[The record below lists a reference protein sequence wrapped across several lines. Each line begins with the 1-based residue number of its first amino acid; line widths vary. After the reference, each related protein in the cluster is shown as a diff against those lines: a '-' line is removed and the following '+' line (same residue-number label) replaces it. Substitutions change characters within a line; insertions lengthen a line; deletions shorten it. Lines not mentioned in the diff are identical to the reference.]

1 VPTNLTPTYFADLLR
16 LVAKKNASAHDE
28 LYRLSRP
35 QLAAY
40 ARRILPNE
48 AFLEDV
54 LQDTLIAIWL
64 SAGNYISAR
73 AAPMTWMITILRN
86 KAFDSYRAT
95 AQSCRWEHEWPEGT
109 VQWHSESLEPDFVLE
124 QSQQSRALA
133 RSMSKLN
140 NSQRAALELS
150 YFHDLSGV
158 EVAATMKVSVG
169 TAKTWIR
176 RGRINLRK
184 SYLEV

>member
-1 VPTNLTPTYFADLLR
+1 MPTNLTPTYFADLLR

-124 QSQQSRALA
+124 QSQQSHALA
-133 RSMSKLN
+133 RSMSTLN